1 MYWGM
6 YAAINSVDSAISVV
20 LMAGIFTSVGA
31 IEDYGIEGVKVK
43 DDLKDYQEYA
53 IAAVSKNLPQSLAEE
68 LLDYIDTAGLQDLK
82 RLNVL
87 LREGGQLQQLVVLSE
102 YSILQFGILLTVLKD
117 QDLVLA
123 DDARN
128 ALAMVAD
135 ILRTLS
141 GHMELL
147 LAPEIKH

>member
-1 MYWGM
+1 MAGLLTSM
-6 YAAINSVDSAISVV
+6 AAIEN
-20 LMAGIFTSVGA
+20 
-31 IEDYGIEGVKVK
+31 YGLE
-43 DDLKDYQEYA
+43 DLKVDDELEDYQEYA

-68 LLDYIDTAGLQDLK
+68 LLDYIDTVGLQDLK

-123 DDARN
+123 EDARN
-128 ALAMVAD
+128 ALAKVAD

>member
-1 MYWGM
+1 M
-6 YAAINSVDSAISVV
+6 
-20 LMAGIFTSVGA
+20 
-31 IEDYGIEGVKVK
+31 E
-43 DDLKDYQEYA
+43 DDLKDNQEYA

-82 RLNVL
+82 RLNAL

-123 DDARN
+123 EDARN

-147 LAPEIKH
+147 LAPKIKH